1 MNLPVDKSEPTF
13 LVCQLALQVAIL
25 SPMPGCLLLTWHFNL
40 LGDQG
45 RRVQFSNYL
54 QLKLGHHCQ
63 GPGRLNGSAEAGQ
76 WGTHQKHLCLA
87 DPAEETRSNHISWT
101 GSHQLDWLTSTLSPG
116 LSSLQSAA
124 DSWVVSVSQVEVC
137 GDKYRLEHKLKI
149 GSLRGNLTFGTF
161 RPTVQVTGEGME
173 SQDLGKE
180 KSHSWEQTCGE
191 TWAVLIWNPLT

>member
-101 GSHQLDWLTSTLSPG
+101 GLYQLSVQGSAVC
-116 LSSLQSAA
+116 SLQLTPGWCLSAK
-124 DSWVVSVSQVEVC
+124 WKSV
-137 GDKYRLEHKLKI
+137 
-149 GSLRGNLTFGTF
+149 
-161 RPTVQVTGEGME
+161 
-173 SQDLGKE
+173 
-180 KSHSWEQTCGE
+180 E
-191 TWAVLIWNPLT
+191 TNID